1 MVPVH
6 EKNIEMV
13 QVHEKNT
20 KMVPLHEQWYK
31 DGAGQK
37 KYKDRSLAWK
47 NLRVTDDDCE
57 WALCSAQTVF
67 GSS

>member
-1 MVPVH
+1 MK
-6 EKNIEMV
+6 KNIEMV

-37 KYKDRSLAWK
+37 KI
-47 NLRVTDDDCE
+47 
-57 WALCSAQTVF
+57 
-67 GSS
+67 